1 MEVNFIMEKDLFPI
15 THELM
20 HIYITA
26 DRKRF
31 FTRKEAEEH
40 QESLREFDLLD
51 GLPDLDE

>member
-1 MEVNFIMEKDLFPI
+1 MEKDLFPI

>member
-1 MEVNFIMEKDLFPI
+1 MEVNLNMEKDLFPI

-26 DRKRF
+26 DKKRF
-31 FTRKEAEEH
+31 FTREEAVKH
-40 QESLREFDLLD
+40 QESLKEPSLLD